1 MTKNESRPSIQCDK
15 CHKWIECNYYSGY
28 SHRCSGRA
36 EEIRR
41 AAHKR
46 LYSINSLQNRDAR
59 FFGMYNLADDLD
71 SASVVYDP
79 EVNKLLRKDIEMN
92 NRKRNQVERL
102 VRSIDHAEE
111 RISYWERFNRYGGY
125 DILIRLNISN
135 REPEVVEH
143 EDDIVKQIINN
154 YKRDLERWNKELDEL
169 LAPKTTG
176 NEPYVPRNGKI
187 CPWWIKNK

>member
-1 MTKNESRPSIQCDK
+1 
-15 CHKWIECNYYSGY
+15 
-28 SHRCSGRA
+28 
-36 EEIRR
+36 
-41 AAHKR
+41 
-46 LYSINSLQNRDAR
+46 
-59 FFGMYNLADDLD
+59 MYDLAGDLD

-79 EVNKLLRKDIEMN
+79 EANKLLRKDIEMN

-176 NEPYVPRNGKI
+176 NEQYVSRNDKVYY
-187 CPWWIKNK
+187 WWKKNK